1 VIDVAPLADVFE
13 FVRNGKSVK
22 QDASTGGLPIA
33 RIETIADGT
42 VDCSR
47 VGYAGLQKKGNE
59 KWLLQRGDILFSHIN
74 SVEHIGKCAIF
85 EGHPENL
92 IHGMNLLAL
101 RPKKQVLDARYA
113 FRAISSPNFRA
124 SLQQFVNKAV
134 NQASISTT
142 NLKSLEIPLPPLGEQ
157 RRIAVI
163 LDKADAL
170 RHMRKRALDLF
181 DSLGQSIFL
190 DMFDGSAQKLSISEL
205 LSRGWLV
212 LHKDGNHGSN
222 YPRADEF
229 GEDGVPFLSAKSID
243 NEGFIDLEQIQYLGT
258 SKAEKLKIGWIEAGD
273 VLLAHNASVGKVAL
287 YEEQFDK
294 ALIGTSLTCYR
305 PNPKRLLSR
314 YLMSALRSQFFQS
327 QLTKSMGQTT
337 RNQVPITAQRD
348 LKIPIPSIEQQ
359 RKYSDVVAAQMKR
372 AAVFRHGAMSLEM
385 LFSSLQ
391 SRAFSSQL

>member
-1 VIDVAPLADVFE
+1 VSAHPQLSIDE
-13 FVRNGKSVK
+13 FCETGSGGTPSRATKEYYGGNIPWVKSGELREGMIT
-22 QDASTGGLPIA
+22 DT
-33 RIETIADGT
+33 E
-42 VDCSR
+42 
-47 VGYAGLQKKGNE
+47 E
-59 KWLLQRGDILFSHIN
+59 KITER
-74 SVEHIGKCAIF
+74 AIK
-85 EGHPENL
+85 ESSAKVVPSGA
-92 IHGMNLLAL
+92 ILLAMYGATVGRMAFL
-101 RPKKQVLDARYA
+101 GVDAA
-113 FRAISSPNFRA
+113 T
-124 SLQQFVNKAV
+124 
-134 NQASISTT
+134 NQAVCNIRPDPKRAYPRYVFHCLQSKINHFLSRAAGGAQPNISQGIIKET
-142 NLKSLEIPLPPLGEQ
+142 KIPLPPLDEQ
-157 RRIAVI
+157 RRIAAI
-163 LDKADAL
+163 LDKADEL
-170 RHMRKRALDLF
+170 RCKRKHAVDLLDRLT
-181 DSLGQSIFL
+181 QSIFKE
-190 DMFDGSAQKLSISEL
+190 MFDGSAQTLSISEL

-243 NEGFIDLEQIQYLGT
+243 NEGFIDPEQIQYLGT
-258 SKAEKLKIGWIEAGD
+258 SKAETLKIGWIEAGD

-287 YEEQFDK
+287 YEGQFDK

-305 PNPKRLLSR
+305 PNPKRLLSQ

-372 AAVFRHGAMSLEM
+372 TTVFRHGAVGLEM

-391 SRAFSSQL
+391 SRAFSGQL